1 MIINIITLFPAMFD
15 GFLGDSI
22 PKRAIEKGAVK
33 YNIFDLRD
41 YSDNKHNKV
50 DDVPY
55 GGGPGML
62 ITANVIDNCLNS
74 ISSLGE
80 IVYMSPRGELLN
92 QEIVKNDSKKDVI
105 TIICGRYE
113 GIDQRVIDEW
123 NIREISIG
131 DFILSG
137 GEIAACAYVDALTR
151 ILPNVLGDSNSF
163 EDESFDDGLLEYPQ
177 YTRPRVWK
185 DREVPTVLTSGN
197 HKLIEN
203 WKLEQKINI
212 TKERRL
218 DLWGKSVHYNR
229 IK

>member
-22 PKRAIEKGAVK
+22 PKRAVEKGAVK
-33 YNIFDLRD
+33 YNIIDLRKF
-41 YSDNKHNKV
+41 SDNKHNKV

-62 ITANVIDNCLNS
+62 ITAQVIDNCLNS
-74 ISSLGE
+74 IQCPGE
-80 IVYMSPRGELLN
+80 IVYMSPRGKLLVQN
-92 QEIVKNDSKKDVI
+92 DIVENSQQNNI

-123 NIREISIG
+123 NIKEISIG
-131 DFILSG
+131 DYILSG
-137 GEIAACAYVDALTR
+137 GEIAACVFADAITR
-151 ILPNVLGDSNSF
+151 ILPGVLGDSESF
-163 EDESFDDGLLEYPQ
+163 EDESFNDGLLEYPQ
-177 YTRPRVWK
+177 YTRPQIWK
-185 DREVPTVLTSGN
+185 DRKVPDELVSGN

-203 WKLEQKINI
+203 WKLKQKISV

-218 DLWGKSVHYNR
+218 DLWEKSVHYNK